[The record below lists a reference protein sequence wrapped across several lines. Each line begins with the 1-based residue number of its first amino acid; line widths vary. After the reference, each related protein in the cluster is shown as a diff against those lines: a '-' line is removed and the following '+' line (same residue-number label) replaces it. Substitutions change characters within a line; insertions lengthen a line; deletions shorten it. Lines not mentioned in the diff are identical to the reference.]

1 MSLGSRRHLVR
12 LQSPGIPVPD
22 QDGGFVD
29 TWADLVPPT
38 LYVSIEPA
46 TAQSLERI
54 TAGTVMSSS
63 MLILKGAYHAQITT
77 KTRVL
82 FNGRRLDVVS
92 VMNPGE
98 QGVRIE
104 LVCVEVEGAAVVPES
119 WMQAG
124 WTQ

>member
-1 MSLGSRRHLVR
+1 
-12 LQSPGIPVPD
+12 
-22 QDGGFVD
+22 
-29 TWADLVPPT
+29 
-38 LYVSIEPA
+38 
-46 TAQSLERI
+46 
-54 TAGTVMSSS
+54 
-63 MLILKGAYHAQITT
+63 
-77 KTRVL
+77 L